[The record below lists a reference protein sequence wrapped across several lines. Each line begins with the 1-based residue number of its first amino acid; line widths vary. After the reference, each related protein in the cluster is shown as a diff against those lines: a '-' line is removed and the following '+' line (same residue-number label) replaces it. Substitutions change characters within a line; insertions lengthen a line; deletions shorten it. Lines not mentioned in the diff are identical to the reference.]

1 MDRHEIS
8 KQGKDKRFKRT
19 DEQRHYSV
27 RAVWEKHHEVL
38 RRIVLG
44 QKNVD
49 IAKDLHC
56 TPQMISD
63 LRNSPL
69 GKEVL
74 KVYMQERDE
83 EVRDMRAQIDEFA
96 PVALS
101 YLEDVITGAAPGV
114 SPALR
119 ARTAE
124 NYVSRAGYGTVTRVQ
139 TLHATVSRGEIEQI
153 KQRALEL
160 ASRSGQLVHRTERT
174 ERSAERV
181 EQTAPI
187 EVWPSGSDPSGYE
200 IAANARIAL
209 SEDD

>member
-1 MDRHEIS
+1 MNFDLS
-8 KQGKDKRFKRT
+8 KGGKDKRFKRS
-19 DEQRHYSV
+19 DEERYYNV

-49 IAKDLHC
+49 IAKDLNC

-69 GKEVL
+69 AKEII
-74 KVYMQERDE
+74 KVYMQERDD
-83 EVRDMRAQIDEFA
+83 EVRDMRAQIDKFA
-96 PVALS
+96 PLALD
-101 YLEDVITGAAPGV
+101 YLENIISGREPGA

-124 NYVSRAGYGTVTRVQ
+124 NYVSRAGYGAVTRVQ
-139 TLHATVSRGEIEQI
+139 TLHATVSRNEIEQI

-160 ASRSGQLVHRTERT
+160 AGRSGHLAPSDGGAT
-174 ERSAERV
+174 SARKADDIV
-181 EQTAPI
+181 
-187 EVWPSGSDPSGYE
+187 VWPSGSDPSGHE
-200 IAANARIAL
+200 IVAELKSVNANIVL
-209 SEDD
+209 SEEE